1 MFFCNGFLGFLSMW
15 KNWCLIGGAVLLFCL
30 VYTNATKIEG
40 MDQRKTATNPQEA
53 EAAIKAESQRVRDEI
68 GLRDYH
74 TNYDE
79 IIMETETW
87 AQRKRLSLLTKPFTK
102 DPLLVE
108 QFNSLSKFI
117 TNLNDAMAWADKN

>member
-1 MFFCNGFLGFLSMW
+1 M
-15 KNWCLIGGAVLLFCL
+15 FCL
-30 VYTNATKIEG
+30 VYYKNATKIEG

-74 TNYDE
+74 SNYDE
-79 IIMETETW
+79 IIMEAETW
-87 AQRKRLSLLTKPFTK
+87 AQRKRLSLLTKSFTK